1 MDAVVCRP
9 MTKNT
14 LFHAQPSRKLAV
26 AIFACTLLSSISGCA
41 SAPSAAQ
48 PSVRI
53 LISFRAPVDGNAP
66 DLLSRL
72 ERLTGRSMR
81 YASPVSEKLHAY
93 TLFCP
98 ADDPGC
104 AATIRLL
111 RTDPAVQDISSD
123 QIRKPFPETR

>member
-1 MDAVVCRP
+1 

-14 LFHAQPSRKLAV
+14 LSHAQPSRKLAV
-26 AIFACTLLSSISGCA
+26 AIFACSLLSSISGCA

-48 PSVRI
+48 PSTRI
-53 LISFRAPVDGNAP
+53 LISFRAPVDGAAP

-72 ERLTGRSMR
+72 EQLAGRSMR
-81 YASPVSEKLHAY
+81 YATPVSEKLHAY

-104 AATIRLL
+104 AAAIDHLYTS
-111 RTDPAVQDISSD
+111 VG
-123 QIRKPFPETR
+123 

>member
-1 MDAVVCRP
+1 
-9 MTKNT
+9 MTQNT
-14 LFHAQPSRKLAV
+14 HSPAQPSRKLAV
-26 AIFACTLLSSISGCA
+26 AIFACALLSSISGCA
-41 SAPSAAQ
+41 SAPSTAQ
-48 PSVRI
+48 PSIRI
-53 LISFRAPVDGNAP
+53 LISFRVPVDGAAP
-66 DLLSRL
+66 DLLSHL
-72 ERLTGRSMR
+72 ERLTGQSIR

-123 QIRKPFPETR
+123 QIRKPFPEPR